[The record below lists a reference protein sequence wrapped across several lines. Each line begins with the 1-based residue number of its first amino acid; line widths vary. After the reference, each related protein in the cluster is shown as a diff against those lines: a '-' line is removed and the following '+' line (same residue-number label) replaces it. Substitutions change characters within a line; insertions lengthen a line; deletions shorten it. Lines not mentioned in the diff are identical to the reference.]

1 MNPQHPKA
9 IEAQQRA
16 EENKQLREEYR
27 GAIKDAV
34 ATQDLHFLTAGR
46 HTICYKVDQHDVLEF
61 STAIC
66 NRTADKPISDIGK
79 YIALQR
85 FADGA
90 TVLVR
95 KPSSF
100 TPRDWF
106 TWAFCHES

>member
-16 EENKQLREEYR
+16 EENSQLRREFRE
-27 GAIKDAV
+27 AV
-34 ATQDLHFLTAGR
+34 KEATAVQGLHFLTIGR

-85 FADGA
+85 FTEGA

-95 KPSSF
+95 KSRHFS
-100 TPRDWF
+100 PRDWF
-106 TWAFCHES
+106 NWAFDYES